1 MKIRDFAGNPVEDGA
16 DVLVPITF
24 GMAQMG
30 KVAGISSG
38 VGVGPEAIPH
48 VAVMVMFHFPVQA
61 NGMVGG
67 LIATAPAPE
76 SSLVT
81 G

>member
-1 MKIRDFAGNPVEDGA
+1 MKIVDFAGNPVEDGGS
-16 DVLVPITF
+16 VLVPITF
-24 GMAQMG
+24 GLAQMG

-38 VGVGPEAIPH
+38 VGVGPDSIPH

-61 NGMVGG
+61 NGVVGG
-67 LIATAPAPE
+67 LIATSPASD